1 MSEEERQEKFREEMR
16 GYISADKKALE
27 NLTSRVEQLEKT
39 VIHGNGSPPL
49 IGQITEMKTR
59 LEIFSSDINDLKTKV
74 GAIADLRADIA
85 SLKTEIRDE
94 IKSRAFST
102 KNWIA
107 VGIMVLT
114 VIGTAIAQYFLG
126 K

>member
-1 MSEEERQEKFREEMR
+1 MTEEERQEAFREEMR

-27 NLTSRVEQLEKT
+27 NLTNRVEQLEKT

-49 IGQITEMKTR
+49 IGQISEMKTR

-74 GAIADLRADIA
+74 GVIADLRADIA

>member
-1 MSEEERQEKFREEMR
+1 MTEEERQEAFREEMR

-27 NLTSRVEQLEKT
+27 NLTNRVEQLEKT

-85 SLKTEIRDE
+85 TLKTEIRDE

-114 VIGTAIAQYFLG
+114 VVGTAIVQYFLG

>member
-1 MSEEERQEKFREEMR
+1 MSEDERQEKFREEMR

-27 NLTSRVEQLEKT
+27 NLTNRVEQLEKT

>member
-27 NLTSRVEQLEKT
+27 NLTNRVEQLEKT

-114 VIGTAIAQYFLG
+114 VVGTAIVQYFLG

>member
-27 NLTSRVEQLEKT
+27 NLTNRVEQLEKT

>member
-1 MSEEERQEKFREEMR
+1 MTEEERQEAFREEMR

-27 NLTSRVEQLEKT
+27 NLTNRVEQLEKT

-85 SLKTEIRDE
+85 TLKTEIRDE

-114 VIGTAIAQYFLG
+114 VVGTAIAQYFLG

>member
-1 MSEEERQEKFREEMR
+1 MTEEERQEKFREEMR

-27 NLTSRVEQLEKT
+27 NLTNRVEQLEKT

-85 SLKTEIRDE
+85 TLKTELRDE
-94 IKSRAFST
+94 IKSRAFSS

-114 VIGTAIAQYFLG
+114 VIGTAIVQYFLG